1 MKSVK
6 WIAIIIVTFFAG
18 YFTHAT
24 IQGKTS
30 AQKEKIEP
38 TFKYDDENK
47 SDSLIPATEFP
58 QIAKTEP
65 TAKHAG
71 KASSQDNK
79 GKAAIEKYPS
89 PTDDTILIDAP
100 TDGDNQNRKGYGD
113 EKIVAQMPAPFD
125 QLLTKIEGPLR
136 EKFKDYADTDSNQ
149 KDDWDQRMQ
158 SQLSDFILSRPSATD
173 IRIHLINCN
182 FHMCEI
188 RLEEQKRFL
197 LLATFAELLQEPW
210 IINTCTGEFNFF
222 ENNGYMLLM
231 RK

>member
-24 IQGKTS
+24 VQGKTS

-38 TFKYDDENK
+38 TFKYVDENK

-113 EKIVAQMPAPFD
+113 EKIVTQMPAPFD

-158 SQLSDFILSRPSATD
+158 SQLTDFILSRPSATD
-173 IRIHLINCN
+173 IRIHLINVISICAKFGWKN
-182 FHMCEI
+182 KSAFYYWQPSRNYCKNRGLSI
-188 RLEEQKRFL
+188 PVPVNSISLKIT
-197 LLATFAELLQEPW
+197 A
-210 IINTCTGEFNFF
+210 ICC
-222 ENNGYMLLM
+222 
-231 RK
+231 